1 MAVVL
6 ELLGDVGLDRQPHWP
21 WGQWAYMIHGMRRS
35 YAARGCSAIC
45 K

>member
-21 WGQWAYMIHGMRRS
+21 WGQWAYM
-35 YAARGCSAIC
+35 
-45 K
+45 